1 MSLVNVAYFPFFLYA
16 HAPCCAHTHTH
27 SFKMTH
33 LKTGAVRTAAYLYIA
48 KGTGGVSRP
57 LKGGQVL
64 PGPAADSDRKCIQI
78 PADGIL
84 SG

>member
-1 MSLVNVAYFPFFLYA
+1 
-16 HAPCCAHTHTH
+16 
-27 SFKMTH
+27 MTH
-33 LKTGAVRTAAYLYIA
+33 FKTGAVRTAAYLYIA